1 MEYRQRAE
9 ERKSVRQGI
18 DFSMSYTITAR
29 RPPKPVARV
38 QQVCKHGNALDY
50 SRRNY
55 MIDQPE
61 TRCQDCLEEN
71 MEAINLPNTQHIDA
85 AEHRDDPY
93 GIFFNVLV
101 TEDCEQ

>member
-1 MEYRQRAE
+1 
-9 ERKSVRQGI
+9 
-18 DFSMSYTITAR
+18 
-29 RPPKPVARV
+29 
-38 QQVCKHGNALDY
+38 
-50 SRRNY
+50 

-61 TRCQDCLEEN
+61 TKCHNCLEEN
-71 MEAINLPNTQHIDA
+71 MEAINLPNTQHVDA